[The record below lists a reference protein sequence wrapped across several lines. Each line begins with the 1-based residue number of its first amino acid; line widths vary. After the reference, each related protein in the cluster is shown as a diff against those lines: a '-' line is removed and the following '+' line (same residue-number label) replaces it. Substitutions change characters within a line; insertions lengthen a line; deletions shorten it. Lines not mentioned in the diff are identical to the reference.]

1 MVFILEF
8 LGTVAFAISG
18 ASTGVQKKM
27 DIFGVSMLA
36 MTTAVGGGI
45 LRDIILNV
53 TPPAAFR
60 NPVFTLTSI
69 ATGII
74 VFYIVRQHYNFYQ
87 RPWGDVR
94 QHYNFY
100 QRPWGEIL
108 LRTLDAV
115 GLGLFTVI
123 GVQAAFVHVSEAN
136 AYLAVFVGVITG
148 VGGGILR
155 DILAGNTPYV
165 LVKHFYACASLIG
178 AVICAVLWPYA
189 GSVPSMLAGAIIIV
203 VLRNMAAHYHWS
215 LHAGWCDHH
224 RCAEEHGSTL
234 SLESSQN
241 RLIMLMWKG

>member
-87 RPWGDVR
+87 RPWG
-94 QHYNFY
+94 
-100 QRPWGEIL
+100 EIL

-155 DILAGNTPYV
+155 DVLAGNTPYV

-178 AVICAVLWPYA
+178 AVICALLWPYT
-189 GSVPSMLAGAIIIV
+189 GSVPAMLAGASIIV

-215 LHAGWCDHH
+215 LPRID
-224 RCAEEHGSTL
+224 
-234 SLESSQN
+234 
-241 RLIMLMWKG
+241 

>member
-87 RPWGDVR
+87 RPWG
-94 QHYNFY
+94 
-100 QRPWGEIL
+100 EIL

-123 GVQAAFVHVSEAN
+123 GVQTAFVHVSECN
-136 AYLAVFVGVITG
+136 SYLAVFVGVITG

-155 DILAGNTPYV
+155 DVLAGNTPYV

-178 AVICAVLWPYA
+178 AVICALLWPYT
-189 GSVPSMLAGAIIIV
+189 GSVPAMLAGASIIV
-203 VLRNMAAHYHWS
+203 LLRNMAAHYHWS
-215 LHAGWCDHH
+215 LPRID
-224 RCAEEHGSTL
+224 
-234 SLESSQN
+234 
-241 RLIMLMWKG
+241 

>member
-1 MVFILEF
+1 MIFILEF

-27 DIFGVSMLA
+27 DIFGVSILA
-36 MTTAVGGGI
+36 MTTA
-45 LRDIILNV
+45 V

-87 RPWGDVR
+87 RPWG
-94 QHYNFY
+94 
-100 QRPWGEIL
+100 EIL

-123 GVQAAFVHVSEAN
+123 GVQTAFVHVSESN
-136 AYLAVFVGVITG
+136 SYLAVFVGVITG

-155 DILAGNTPYV
+155 DVLAGNTPYV

-178 AVICAVLWPYA
+178 AVICAVLWPYT
-189 GSVPSMLAGAIIIV
+189 GSVPAMLAGASIIV

-215 LHAGWCDHH
+215 LPRID
-224 RCAEEHGSTL
+224 
-234 SLESSQN
+234 
-241 RLIMLMWKG
+241 